1 MEGLNM
7 TLEKVEKVRSMSKKR
22 FWGAIVSG
30 FLFLAMLVGFFGLT
44 GRAYALPMAGIGDF
58 TVSFDKLVGS
68 GYVFYPKLGETGSSS
83 SSPLGRNK
91 IDKLTVY
98 GLNITKDLTLPTGKK
113 VEIQIKASKPVQITG
128 LIQDSSFL
136 KGDAQF
142 SQLAL
147 AEHNTSDWTKQ
158 FTQTSTGIT
167 LRNASLITDYLFQNE
182 VTLNGMTLSI
192 HQVKN

>member
-7 TLEKVEKVRSMSKKR
+7 TLEKVEHVRSMSKKK
-22 FWGAIVSG
+22 FWGALVSG
-30 FLFLAMLVGFFGLT
+30 FLFLAMLVGVFGLT
-44 GRAYALPMAGIGDF
+44 GKAYALPMAGIGDF
-58 TVSFDKLVGS
+58 NVSFDKLVGS
-68 GYVFYPKLGETGSSS
+68 GYMFYPKLGETGTSS

-113 VEIQIKASKPVQITG
+113 IEIQIKASKPVQISG

-142 SQLAL
+142 SQLSL
-147 AEHNTSDWTKQ
+147 SEHHTSDWTKQ
-158 FTQTSTGIT
+158 FTQSSTGIV
-167 LRNASLITDYLFQNE
+167 LKNASLVTDYLFQNE
-182 VTLNGMTLSI
+182 ITLNGMTLAI

>member
-7 TLEKVEKVRSMSKKR
+7 TLEKVGKVRTTSKKK
-22 FWGAIVSG
+22 FWGAVVSG
-30 FLFLAMLVGFFGLT
+30 FLFLAMMVGLFGLT
-44 GRAYALPMAGIGDF
+44 GKAYALPMAGIGDF

-68 GYVFYPKLGETGSSS
+68 GYMFYPKLGETGTSD

-98 GLNITKDLTLPTGKK
+98 GLNITKDITLPTGKK
-113 VEIQIKASKPVQITG
+113 IEIQIKASKPVQISG

-147 AEHNTSDWTKQ
+147 AEHHTSDWTKQ
-158 FTQTSTGIT
+158 FTQSSTGIT
-167 LRNASLITDYLFQNE
+167 LKNASLVTDYLFQNE
-182 VTLNGMTLSI
+182 VTLNGMTLAI
-192 HQVKN
+192 HQLN

>member
-7 TLEKVEKVRSMSKKR
+7 TLEKVERVRSTSKKR

-30 FLFLAMLVGFFGLT
+30 FLFLAMVVGFFGLT
-44 GRAYALPMAGIGDF
+44 GKAYALPMAGIGDF

-68 GYVFYPKLGETGSSS
+68 GYIFYPKLGETGTSS

-113 VEIQIKASKPVQITG
+113 VEIQIKASKPVQISG

-142 SQLAL
+142 TQLAL
-147 AEHNTSDWTKQ
+147 AEHHTSDWTKQ

-167 LRNASLITDYLFQNE
+167 LRNASLITDYLFQNQ